1 MGNITTAGFQRFVP
15 LPTEASIGSPVIAYE
30 GDPYG
35 VLPWGSTCG
44 AIAQVDLTIAKGVFW
59 AGTNQ
64 ENSYVTNVNSGGL
77 AVAGIVL
84 RANATSFGYVANADA
99 QGFSTTIANGLNAD
113 ILISNS
119 IWVRIDVA
127 AEVGA
132 NTLYGSA
139 IWVRNTD
146 GALISQI
153 PGTAV
158 AGATLSQF
166 KAGNLTPAAAGT
178 LIIVTTNSNVSQ

>member
-1 MGNITTAGFQRFVP
+1 MANITTAGFQRSVP

-35 VLPWGSTCG
+35 VLPWGSTVG

-64 ENSYVTNVNSGGL
+64 ENSYVTNVNGGGL

-99 QGFSTTIANGLNAD
+99 QGYSTTIAAALNAD

-119 IWVRIDVA
+119 VWVKIDVA
-127 AEVGA
+127 AEVGT

-139 IWVRNTD
+139 IWVRDSD
-146 GALISQI
+146 GALISQVQ
-153 PGTAV
+153 GTAV

-166 KAGNLTPAAAGT
+166 RAGNLTAAAAGT
-178 LIIVTTNSNVSQ
+178 LIVITTNSNVSQ

>member
-1 MGNITTAGFQRFVP
+1 MANITTAGFQRSVP
-15 LPTEASIGSPVIAYE
+15 LPTQASIGSPIIAYE

-35 VLPWGSTCG
+35 VLPWGSTVG
-44 AIAQVDLTIAKGVFW
+44 AIAQVNLTI
-59 AGTNQ
+59 
-64 ENSYVTNVNSGGL
+64 
-77 AVAGIVL
+77 
-84 RANATSFGYVANADA
+84 ATSFGYVANADA
-99 QGFSTTIANGLNAD
+99 QGYSTTIAAALNAD

-119 IWVRIDVA
+119 VWVKIDVA
-127 AEVGA
+127 AEVGT

-153 PGTAV
+153 QGTAV

-166 KAGNLTPAAAGT
+166 RAGNLTAAAAGT
-178 LIIVTTNSNVSQ
+178 LIVITTNSNVSQ